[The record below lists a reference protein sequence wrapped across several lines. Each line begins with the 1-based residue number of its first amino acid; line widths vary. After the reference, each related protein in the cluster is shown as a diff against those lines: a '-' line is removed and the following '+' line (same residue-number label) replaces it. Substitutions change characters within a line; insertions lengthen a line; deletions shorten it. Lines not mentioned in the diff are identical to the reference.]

1 MKRRE
6 IKQGDIYICNLDDN
20 SVESEQ
26 CGIRPVLVLSVDI
39 LNKNRKNVIVA
50 PITSSLSKKNMI
62 NHYQLS
68 SEAYTELVCKNNIV
82 LLECLRDVSK
92 TRLDKRVCRLKE
104 NDLSGVLD
112 LVTYDFREFDF
123 NLK

>member
-1 MKRRE
+1 MKKRE

-20 SVESEQ
+20 SIESEQ
-26 CGIRPVLVLSVDI
+26 CGIRPVLVLSVNV

-50 PITSSLSKKNMI
+50 PITSSSSKKDMI
-62 NHYQLS
+62 NHYQLP
-68 SEAYTELVCKNNIV
+68 SEIYTELVCDNNII

-92 TRLDKRVCRLKE
+92 TRLDKRVCELRKK
-104 NDLSGVLD
+104 DLSSILD